1 MSSSVKYRPNFA
13 IVYSMSKPK
22 ILVIV
27 GPTASGKSALA
38 VELALRLNG
47 EVISADSRQVY
58 RGLDI
63 GSGKVTKEEMKGVPH
78 HLLDIFEPNET
89 YTGTN
94 FVQDANLVILDILER
109 KKLPIVTGGT
119 FFYIELLRG
128 LSKSAPVAPSP
139 LLRTELEKLS
149 NEELFQK
156 LQTLDLDRA
165 NNIDK
170 HNRHRLIRSLEIIDA
185 LGKVPAIQAN
195 ESPYDW
201 KIIGIDIEKEL
212 LHERIKTRLE
222 ERLKHGMI
230 EEVEGLLK
238 NGITPKR
245 LISFG
250 LEYRYLTEYL
260 IGKITYEQMFVEI
273 LNKSKQFAKR
283 QLTWLKRDETMIWK
297 KFPVNIEELET
308 EVRDFLSK

>member
-1 MSSSVKYRPNFA
+1 MQ
-13 IVYSMSKPK
+13 KPK

-47 EVISADSRQVY
+47 EIISADSRQVY

-63 GSGKVTKEEMKGVPH
+63 GSGKITKEEMKGVPH
-78 HLLDIFEPNET
+78 HLLDIINPDKT
-89 YTGTN
+89 YSGAD
-94 FVQDANLVILDILER
+94 FVRDANIAILDILKR
-109 KKLPIVTGGT
+109 GKLPIITGGT
-119 FFYIELLRG
+119 FFYIELLLG
-128 LSKSAPVAPSP
+128 ISKSAPVAPNFP
-139 LLRTELEKLS
+139 LRTELEKFS
-149 NEELFQK
+149 NEDLYLK
-156 LQTLDLDRA
+156 LQTLDKDRA

-170 HNRHRLIRSLEIIDA
+170 HNRHRLIRSLEIIEA
-185 LGKVPAIQAN
+185 LGKVPIIQIN
-195 ESPYDW
+195 DFPYEW
-201 KIIGIDIEKEL
+201 QTIGIHMEKEL

-230 EEVEGLLK
+230 KEVEGLLQK
-238 NGITPKR
+238 GISNER

-260 IGKITYEQMFVEI
+260 LEKITYEQMFTEI

-283 QLTWLKRDETMIWK
+283 QLTWLKRDKSIIWK
-297 KFPVNIEELET
+297 EFPIDINKLEIE
-308 EVRDFLSK
+308 VKNFLNKQ

>member
-1 MSSSVKYRPNFA
+1 MP
-13 IVYSMSKPK
+13 KPK

-38 VELALRLNG
+38 VDLALRLNG
-47 EVISADSRQVY
+47 EIISADSRQVY

-63 GSGKVTKEEMKGVPH
+63 GSGKITEEEMKGVPH
-78 HLLDIFEPNET
+78 HLLDIIDPNET
-89 YTGTN
+89 YTGAN
-94 FVQDANLVILDILER
+94 FVHDANVAILDILKR
-109 KKLPIVTGGT
+109 GKLPIITGGT

-128 LSKSAPVAPSP
+128 ISKSAPVAPNLSF
-139 LLRTELEKLS
+139 RTELENFS
-149 NEELFQK
+149 NEDLYLK
-156 LQTLDLDRA
+156 LQTLDQDRA

-170 HNRHRLIRSLEIIDA
+170 HNRHRLIRSLEIIET
-185 LGKVPAIQAN
+185 LGKVPLVQIVD
-195 ESPYDW
+195 SPYDW
-201 KIIGIDIEKEL
+201 LTFGIDIEKEF

-222 ERLKHGMI
+222 ERLKHGMA

-238 NGITPKR
+238 EGITPER

-260 IGKITYEQMFVEI
+260 LNKITYEQMFIEI

-283 QLTWLKRDETMIWK
+283 QLTWLKRDESIIWK
-297 KFPVNIEELET
+297 KFPVDTEELET
-308 EVRDFLSK
+308 EAKGFLNK

>member
-1 MSSSVKYRPNFA
+1 MT
-13 IVYSMSKPK
+13 KPK
-22 ILVIV
+22 IISIV
-27 GPTASGKSALA
+27 GLTASGKSALA
-38 VELALRLNG
+38 VELALLLNG

-58 RGLDI
+58 KGLDI
-63 GSGKVTKEEMKGVPH
+63 GSGKVNAGEMKDVPH
-78 HLLDIFEPNET
+78 HLLDVSDLDHV
-89 YTGTN
+89 YTGAD
-94 FVQDANLVILDILER
+94 FVKDANLAITDIIKR
-109 KKLPIVTGGT
+109 GKLPIIAGGT

-128 LSKSAPVAPSP
+128 VSKSAPVAPNP

-156 LQTLDLDRA
+156 LQTLDQDRA

-170 HNRHRLIRSLEIIDA
+170 HNRHRLMRSLEIIEA
-185 LGKVPAIQAN
+185 LGKVPSIQTSD
-195 ESPYDW
+195 SPYDW
-201 KIIGIDIEKEL
+201 QTIGIDIEKEL

-230 EEVEGLLK
+230 EEVEELLK
-238 NGITPKR
+238 NGITPER

-283 QLTWLKRDETMIWK
+283 QFTWLKRDKTIIWK
-297 KFPVNIEELET
+297 KFPVDIEELET
-308 EVRDFLSK
+308 EMKDFLSK